1 MVDQDK
7 ECRIFDINYGFWRH
21 CSFKINMRIPEEG
34 FSFIQGETTSI
45 TILTTLTW
53 N

>member
-21 CSFKINMRIPEEG
+21 CSFKINMHIPEEG
-34 FSFIQGETTSI
+34 FSFIQGETTSM